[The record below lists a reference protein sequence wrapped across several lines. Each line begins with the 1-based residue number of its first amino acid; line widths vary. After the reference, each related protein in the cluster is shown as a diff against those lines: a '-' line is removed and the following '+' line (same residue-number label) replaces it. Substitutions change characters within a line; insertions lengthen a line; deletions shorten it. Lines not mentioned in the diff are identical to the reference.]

1 MTMNV
6 KLALN
11 VAQIARHISVLVQIS
26 IAVVNQ
32 LMEINNFALQKIHA
46 KKMKETVTM
55 TMSVKRALNVELIIV
70 RPILASLQLQV

>member
-70 RPILASLQLQV
+70 RPILASLQQQV